1 MSSEM
6 VRWGGLA
13 GLAAGAMFVLSGVL
27 TFIVAP
33 PPQGGL
39 DSFGAYLLEVVI
51 VAAFAL
57 TLVAIAGLHAAQ
69 SRSGR
74 YGLLGAAGSLL
85 TFVGYAI
92 VLVIAHLIR
101 LAGGEPILSVRPV
114 GGVVGARQLDTP
126 GSHDHIRAG
135 AAVVV
140 RRAAHLRLPPGRVL
154 GERPCGDREHRVRG
168 RLGVD
173 RLRALVAEG
182 HGSRA
187 TLTRELNF

>member
-13 GLAAGAMFVLSGVL
+13 GLAAGAMFVLSGIL

-33 PPQGGL
+33 PPQGALG
-39 DSFGAYLLEVVI
+39 SFGAYLLEVVI

-114 GGVVGARQLDTP
+114 GGCWCSSARYSWEPWPYTR
-126 GSHDHIRAG
+126 GCCRGG
-135 AAVVV
+135 AACCSSSASPWA
-140 RRAAHLRLPPGRVL
+140 RSWRTS
-154 GERPCGDREHRVRG
+154 VRG
-168 RLGVD
+168 
-173 RLRALVAEG
+173 
-182 HGSRA
+182 SR
-187 TLTRELNF
+187 TSCSRSFGGR

>member
-6 VRWGGLA
+6 VRWGRLA
-13 GLAAGAMFVLSGVL
+13 GLATGAMFVLSGVL

-33 PPQGGL
+33 PQGALG
-39 DSFGAYLLEVVI
+39 SFGAYLLEVVI

-57 TLVAIAGLHAAQ
+57 TPVAIAGLHAAQ

-74 YGLLGAAGSLL
+74 YRLLGAAGSLL

-92 VLVIAHLIR
+92 VLVIAHLIS

-114 GGVVGARQLDTP
+114 GGVVGARRLDTP

-140 RRAAHLRLPPGRVL
+140 RRVAHLRLPQGAFL
-154 GERPCGDREHRVRG
+154 ENVRAG
-168 RLGVD
+168 IENIVCAVVWGPI
-173 RLRALVAEG
+173 G
-182 HGSRA
+182 Y
-187 TLTRELNF
+187 TRSCRGGACKQSNPHA